1 MNYLDSRRG
10 PSTPL
15 NEVSLRLLVIGINY
29 APEHAGIAPYT
40 TQVCEHMAAQ
50 GHKVYVLSG
59 IPSYPSWEVSREYKW
74 RLAVEEERDGLQVR
88 RLRHYV
94 PARQTAIRR
103 GLYEMTYGV
112 HVLLDR
118 LPWRPDVIF
127 AVTPSLLGA
136 CAGAI
141 MASRMN
147 VPLGIWVQDL
157 MGLAAKESGVSG
169 GGRVADLTYRV
180 ERWVLRRGQRVIVIN
195 EAFRCQLITSGIP
208 AGRVTLVPNW
218 AHVRNPKRE
227 RSKMR
232 AELGWPDDEFIVLHT
247 GNMGNKQ
254 GLENAVRAARLADIH
269 ALRVRFVLLG
279 DGSQRSR
286 LEQAGQGVERLQFL
300 DPVCDEIYA
309 EVLSAADALL
319 INERETVFNMSLPS
333 KLTSYF
339 AAGRPV
345 IAAVSRDGTT
355 ARELL
360 RAQAGMV
367 AEPNNPKELLE
378 TALALML
385 DPDTNSKYAVNARL
399 YARRN
404 LEKSASLR
412 RVEELI
418 LDLADAS
425 NQLGARATGL

>member
-1 MNYLDSRRG
+1 
-10 PSTPL
+10 
-15 NEVSLRLLVIGINY
+15 
-29 APEHAGIAPYT
+29 
-40 TQVCEHMAAQ
+40 
-50 GHKVYVLSG
+50 
-59 IPSYPSWEVSREYKW
+59 
-74 RLAVEEERDGLQVR
+74 
-88 RLRHYV
+88 
-94 PARQTAIRR
+94 
-103 GLYEMTYGV
+103 
-112 HVLLDR
+112 
-118 LPWRPDVIF
+118 
-127 AVTPSLLGA
+127 
-136 CAGAI
+136 
-141 MASRMN
+141 
-147 VPLGIWVQDL
+147 
-157 MGLAAKESGVSG
+157 
-169 GGRVADLTYRV
+169 
-180 ERWVLRRGQRVIVIN
+180 
-195 EAFRCQLITSGIP
+195 
-208 AGRVTLVPNW
+208 
-218 AHVRNPKRE
+218 
-227 RSKMR
+227 MR